1 MALPNNPTQLEV
13 VKAIKDI
20 ENTTIIELKENGS
33 TTAGTWLAKTD
44 KITALQ
50 DGQLFLYKIA
60 VAGASTTTL
69 NITANGTALGAI
81 TIYRVGTTKLT
92 TQYGVGQ
99 YLLLIYNTTNTCFR
113 VVNDYDANS
122 YAYVRQYQA
131 GSNAAGSGTKY
142 PVLTRYNLTNKNAS
156 YDTAYSR
163 YHTGVTIDTSNGN
176 LNAPTISENGTAL
189 SSKYQ
194 PTLVSGTNI
203 KTINGNSLLGSG
215 DLEVGGGSA
224 TDVKV
229 NGTSI
234 TSGGVANIVT
244 ESAYNASTNKI
255 ATKND
260 ITKANAGLSNVANE
274 RQYSANNPPPAP
286 SNMVTT
292 NTTQTISGAKTLSTD
307 LTFNASVQTQ
317 LIYKTNGT
325 ITGLIRSGILNG
337 TEKYIVQQAD
347 KHYWGSIANANRV
360 IFDSTN
366 KKLYPE
372 TDNSYLLGGRGNRW
386 NEVNAK
392 NLSAVDTGTSA
403 PNVNTYMTAD
413 SYTATPSATASTQ
426 YLARD
431 KNGNWMGG
439 VRFFH
444 QTSNKYQVQLFER
457 HHNTT
462 YGTYVMLETDA
473 DATSAG
479 QAGKTRFI
487 PQTNG
492 TIDLGTSNNKW
503 RNIYGVNVYATSDRR
518 LKENI
523 KDAEL
528 DCGAVIDDLPIKEF
542 NFKSDEEK
550 KVVVGAIAQELQEI
564 LPEKYRATLVSGSED
579 TSYSINEGKLLYV
592 AIGALKE
599 ERAKT
604 KELEERLA
612 KLEKM
617 LGV

>member
-274 RQYSANNPPPAP
+274 RQYSANNPPPTP
-286 SNMVTT
+286 TNMMTT
-292 NTTQTISGAKTLSTD
+292 NTTQTISGAKTFTSDIT
-307 LTFNASVQTQ
+307 A
-317 LIYKTNGT
+317 YKSALGYNGFV
-325 ITGLIRSGILNG
+325 IRQNGYKLGNNGSG
-337 TEKYIVQQAD
+337 
-347 KHYWGSIANANRV
+347 S
-360 IFDSTN
+360 S
-366 KKLYPE
+366 
-372 TDNSYLLGGRGNRW
+372 S
-386 NEVNAK
+386 
-392 NLSAVDTGTSA
+392 
-403 PNVNTYMTAD
+403 
-413 SYTATPSATASTQ
+413 STQ
-426 YLARD
+426 
-431 KNGNWMGG
+431 GM
-439 VRFFH
+439 
-444 QTSNKYQVQLFER
+444 
-457 HHNTT
+457 
-462 YGTYVMLETDA
+462 GTYVVQDSSANWATLLESRLSDYKSNAIPIVNLHFGARQGTANNPTNYKYAFLDLNA
-473 DATSAG
+473 SSTYSWVTVSANDL
-479 QAGKTRFI
+479 R
-487 PQTNG
+487 PSDDG
-492 TIDLGTSNNKW
+492 TTDLGMSDQKW

-528 DCGAVIDDLPIKEF
+528 DCGAVIDKLPIKEF

-612 KLEKM
+612 RLEAK